1 MRGGHRRYV
10 VSSCKKIAFYYLKR
24 RQNEKIS
31 SVFIKCCHNGCYIYT
46 PAFAY
51 EGQPLGRNVAY
62 NRTVNVSNSFNTN
75 EYNKPDFLTD
85 GNLERGY
92 QTACVSSNKDNPY
105 EDPQTWSMDLGRSYE
120 IDKVVLYWENAAA
133 KKYKIYVSENK
144 TDWMEVASE
153 EAGEKGRFKYDFA
166 PTNARYVKIELEERT
181 MEIYGY
187 CMYEWQIFT
196 VGSVEEKEMPNL
208 AENATAVSSSDDGE
222 NSAEKA
228 IDGDEGT
235 MWRTEYI
242 QDPTV
247 TDEEKANENITLSW
261 NSPQTFDTVKVKWGG
276 GYMKGYKLQTS
287 DDGETWT
294 DMYEVT
300 SGIASEYR
308 NIRLKEAVTTSH
320 LRLQGITFGAY
331 CFEIYEIQV
340 YDQTNVPVESI
351 NLNYTSKKLNLDK
364 EEDNKVELEYNL
376 APSNTSQTDVVWS
389 SSNEAVAEVKN
400 GVVAGKS
407 VGRADITIASKDN
420 PNVKKTCVVYVS
432 KELDKS
438 KVTAVRNDKNINVNW
453 TKVAHASSYVLSR
466 YNKSTGI
473 VNDIYEGTDTAFEDK
488 DLTSGKYVYTVKAIV
503 DENAADANLY
513 SNSVSEE
520 SEAVIIPESVTGIEV
535 ANDYQ
540 HMGLFVGGSG
550 KIRYS
555 VLPSNATNTN
565 VTFKSLN
572 EKVAIVDA
580 NGVVTGVSEGN
591 ADIVITTEEGGFEA
605 KCAVRVDGI
614 DARGIERVGDK
625 TVTMGLNQ
633 TRQLQVKI
641 TPSDT
646 TNKNVQWTSSNNSVA
661 TVDSN
666 GVVISKNSGSTI
678 ITATTHNGLKTEF
691 FIEVETPV
699 TNITLNSNEI
709 NLNPGGTFK
718 LDATVNPS
726 NASNKNIKWIS
737 ANESIAT
744 VDQSGNVTADVAGTT
759 YISAVSADGKVVATC
774 TVNVSKPVVTKPAKV
789 KIKSAKK
796 KGKKV
801 TLKWKK
807 ISDAAGYVV
816 YMKTNSGKFKAVKTV
831 KKAKTVKAVISL
843 KKGNKYSFKIRAY
856 KLDEETNVYGAYS
869 KIKKVKM

>member
-1 MRGGHRRYV
+1 M
-10 VSSCKKIAFYYLKR
+10 KKLVACLL
-24 RQNEKIS
+24 
-31 SVFIKCCHNGCYIYT
+31 SVATMVATLYT
-46 PAFAY
+46 PALAY
-51 EGQPLGRNVAY
+51 DGQPLGENVAY
-62 NRTVNVSNSFNTN
+62 RRTVDVSNSFNTN

-85 GNLERGY
+85 GNLDRGY
-92 QTACVSSNKDNPY
+92 QTACVSTNKENPY
-105 EDPQTWSMDLGRSYE
+105 EDPQTWSIDLGKSYE
-120 IDKVVLYWENAAA
+120 IDKIVLYWENAAA

-196 VGSVEEKEMPNL
+196 VGSVEEKEVPNL
-208 AENATAVSSSDDGE
+208 AENATAVASSDDGE

-242 QDPTV
+242 QDQTV

-376 APSNTSQTDVVWS
+376 SPSNTSQTDIVWS

-466 YNKSTGI
+466 YNKITGI

-488 DLTSGKYVYTVKAIV
+488 DLTSGKYVYTVKAIL
-503 DENAADANLY
+503 DENEADANLY

-520 SEAVIIPESVTGIEV
+520 SEAVIIPEPVTGIEV

-555 VLPSNATNTN
+555 VLPGNATNTN

-572 EKVAIVDA
+572 EKVATVDA

-605 KCAVRVDGI
+605 KCTVRVDGI

-666 GVVISKNSGSTI
+666 GVVTSKNSGSTI

-691 FIEVETPV
+691 FIEVETSV

-759 YISAVSADGKVVATC
+759 YISAVSADGKIIATC

-831 KKAKTVKAVISL
+831 KKAKKVKAVISL

>member
-1 MRGGHRRYV
+1 M
-10 VSSCKKIAFYYLKR
+10 KKLVACLL
-24 RQNEKIS
+24 
-31 SVFIKCCHNGCYIYT
+31 SVATMVATLYT

-520 SEAVIIPESVTGIEV
+520 SEAVIIPEPVTGIEV

-605 KCAVRVDGI
+605 KCTVRVDGI

-737 ANESIAT
+737 DNESIAT

>member
-1 MRGGHRRYV
+1 M
-10 VSSCKKIAFYYLKR
+10 KKLVACLL
-24 RQNEKIS
+24 
-31 SVFIKCCHNGCYIYT
+31 SVATMVATLYT
-46 PAFAY
+46 PALAY
-51 EGQPLGRNVAY
+51 DGQPLGENVAY
-62 NRTVNVSNSFNTN
+62 RRTVDVSNSFNTN

-105 EDPQTWSMDLGRSYE
+105 EDPQTWSIDLGRSYE
-120 IDKVVLYWENAAA
+120 IDKIVLYWENAAA

-208 AENATAVSSSDDGE
+208 AKNATAVASSDDGE

-247 TDEEKANENITLSW
+247 TDEEKADENITLSW

-364 EEDNKVELEYNL
+364 EEDTKVELEYNL

-400 GVVAGKS
+400 GVVTGKS
-407 VGRADITIASKDN
+407 GGTAIITIASKDN

-453 TKVAHASSYVLSR
+453 TKVAHASSYVLLR

-503 DENAADANLY
+503 DENDADANLY

-520 SEAVIIPESVTGIEV
+520 SEAVIIPEPVTGIEV
-535 ANDYQ
+535 ANDYK

-565 VTFKSLN
+565 VAFKSLN
-572 EKVAIVDA
+572 EKVATVDA

-605 KCAVRVDGI
+605 KCTVRVDGI

-666 GVVISKNSGSTI
+666 GGVTSKNSGSTI
-678 ITATTHNGLKTEF
+678 ITVTTHNGLKTEF

>member
-1 MRGGHRRYV
+1 M
-10 VSSCKKIAFYYLKR
+10 KKLVACLL
-24 RQNEKIS
+24 
-31 SVFIKCCHNGCYIYT
+31 SVATMVATLYT

-208 AENATAVSSSDDGE
+208 AENATAVASSDDGE

-351 NLNYTSKKLNLDK
+351 NLNYISKKLNLDK

-376 APSNTSQTDVVWS
+376 APSNTSQPDVVWS

-503 DENAADANLY
+503 DENDADTNLY

-605 KCAVRVDGI
+605 KCTVRVDGI

-666 GVVISKNSGSTI
+666 GVVTSKNSGSTI

-709 NLNPGGTFK
+709 NLNTGGTFK

-744 VDQSGNVTADVAGTT
+744 VDKSGNVIADVAGTT

-774 TVNVSKPVVTKPAKV
+774 TVNVSKPIVTKPAKV

>member
-1 MRGGHRRYV
+1 
-10 VSSCKKIAFYYLKR
+10 
-24 RQNEKIS
+24 
-31 SVFIKCCHNGCYIYT
+31 
-46 PAFAY
+46 
-51 EGQPLGRNVAY
+51 
-62 NRTVNVSNSFNTN
+62 
-75 EYNKPDFLTD
+75 
-85 GNLERGY
+85 
-92 QTACVSSNKDNPY
+92 
-105 EDPQTWSMDLGRSYE
+105 MDLGRSYE
-120 IDKVVLYWENAAA
+120 IDKVILYWENAAA

-196 VGSVEEKEMPNL
+196 VGSVEEKEVPNL
-208 AENATAVSSSDDGE
+208 AENATAVASSDDGE

-242 QDPTV
+242 QDQTV

-364 EEDNKVELEYNL
+364 EEDNKVELEYNI

-420 PNVKKTCVVYVS
+420 PNVKKICVVYVS

-466 YNKSTGI
+466 YNKITGI

-488 DLTSGKYVYTVKAIV
+488 DLTSGKYVYTVKAIL
-503 DENAADANLY
+503 DENEADANLY

-520 SEAVIIPESVTGIEV
+520 SEAVIIPEPVTGIEV

-555 VLPSNATNTN
+555 VLPGNATNTN

-572 EKVAIVDA
+572 EKVATVDA

-605 KCAVRVDGI
+605 KCTVRVDGI
-614 DARGIERVGDK
+614 DARDIERVGDK

-646 TNKNVQWTSSNNSVA
+646 TNKNVQWTSSNNSVT

-666 GVVISKNSGSTI
+666 GVVTSKNSGSTI

-744 VDQSGNVTADVAGTT
+744 VDQSGNVAADVAGTT

>member
-1 MRGGHRRYV
+1 M
-10 VSSCKKIAFYYLKR
+10 KKLVACLL
-24 RQNEKIS
+24 
-31 SVFIKCCHNGCYIYT
+31 SVATMVATLYT

-92 QTACVSSNKDNPY
+92 QTACISSNKDNPY

-120 IDKVVLYWENAAA
+120 IDKVILYWENAAA

-196 VGSVEEKEMPNL
+196 VGSVEEKEVPNL
-208 AENATAVSSSDDGE
+208 AENATAVASSDDGE

-242 QDPTV
+242 QDQTV

-261 NSPQTFDTVKVKWGG
+261 NSLQTFDTVKVKWGG

-364 EEDNKVELEYNL
+364 EEDNKVELEYNI

-466 YNKSTGI
+466 YNKITGI

-488 DLTSGKYVYTVKAIV
+488 DLTSGKYVYTVKAIL
-503 DENAADANLY
+503 DENEADANLY

-520 SEAVIIPESVTGIEV
+520 SEAVIISEPVTGIEV

-555 VLPSNATNTN
+555 VLPGNATNTN

-572 EKVAIVDA
+572 EKVATVDA

-605 KCAVRVDGI
+605 KCTVRVDGI
-614 DARGIERVGDK
+614 DARDIERVGDK

-646 TNKNVQWTSSNNSVA
+646 TNKNVQWTSSNNSVT

-666 GVVISKNSGSTI
+666 GVVTSKNSGSTI

-744 VDQSGNVTADVAGTT
+744 VDQSGNVAADVAGTT

>member
-1 MRGGHRRYV
+1 M
-10 VSSCKKIAFYYLKR
+10 KKLVACLL
-24 RQNEKIS
+24 
-31 SVFIKCCHNGCYIYT
+31 SVATMVATLYT

-92 QTACVSSNKDNPY
+92 QTACVSLNKDNPY

-187 CMYEWQIFT
+187 CMYELQIFT

-208 AENATAVSSSDDGE
+208 AENATAVASSDDGE

-242 QDPTV
+242 QDQTV

-364 EEDNKVELEYNL
+364 EEDNKVELEYNI

-453 TKVAHASSYVLSR
+453 TKVAYASSYVLSR
-466 YNKSTGI
+466 YNKITGI

-488 DLTSGKYVYTVKAIV
+488 DLTSGKYVYTVKAIL
-503 DENAADANLY
+503 DENEADANLY

-520 SEAVIIPESVTGIEV
+520 SEAVIIPEPVTGIEV

-555 VLPSNATNTN
+555 VLPGNATNTN

-572 EKVAIVDA
+572 EKVATVDA

-605 KCAVRVDGI
+605 KCTVRVDGI

-646 TNKNVQWTSSNNSVA
+646 TNKNVQWTSSNNSVT

-666 GVVISKNSGSTI
+666 GVVTSKNSGSTI

-709 NLNPGGTFK
+709 NLNQGGTFK

-831 KKAKTVKAVISL
+831 KKAKKVKAVISL

>member
-1 MRGGHRRYV
+1 M
-10 VSSCKKIAFYYLKR
+10 KKLVACLL
-24 RQNEKIS
+24 
-31 SVFIKCCHNGCYIYT
+31 SVATMVATLYT

-85 GNLERGY
+85 GNLEIGY

-120 IDKVVLYWENAAA
+120 IDKIVLYWENAAA

-196 VGSVEEKEMPNL
+196 VGSVEEKEMSNL
-208 AENATAVSSSDDGE
+208 AENATAVASSDDGE

-242 QDPTV
+242 QDQTV

-376 APSNTSQTDVVWS
+376 SPSNTSQTDIVWS
-389 SSNEAVAEVKN
+389 SSKEAVAEVKN
-400 GVVAGKS
+400 GVVTGKS

-466 YNKSTGI
+466 YNKITGI

-488 DLTSGKYVYTVKAIV
+488 DLTSGKYIYTVKAIV
-503 DENAADANLY
+503 DENDADANLY

-520 SEAVIIPESVTGIEV
+520 SEAVIIPEPVTGIEV

-555 VLPSNATNTN
+555 VLPGNATNTN

-572 EKVAIVDA
+572 EKVATVDA

-605 KCAVRVDGI
+605 KCTVRVDGI

-666 GVVISKNSGSTI
+666 GVVTSKNSGSTI
-678 ITATTHNGLKTEF
+678 ITATTHNELKTEF
-691 FIEVETPV
+691 FIEVETSV

-709 NLNPGGTFK
+709 NLNTGGTFK

-744 VDQSGNVTADVAGTT
+744 VDQSGNVAADVAGTT

-831 KKAKTVKAVISL
+831 KKAKKVKAVISL

>member
-1 MRGGHRRYV
+1 M
-10 VSSCKKIAFYYLKR
+10 KKLVACLL
-24 RQNEKIS
+24 
-31 SVFIKCCHNGCYIYT
+31 SVATMVATLYT

-105 EDPQTWSMDLGRSYE
+105 EDPQTWSIDLGRSYE
-120 IDKVVLYWENAAA
+120 IDKIVLYWENAAA

-208 AENATAVSSSDDGE
+208 AKNATAVASSDDGE

-247 TDEEKANENITLSW
+247 TDEEKADENITLSW

-376 APSNTSQTDVVWS
+376 SPSNTSQTDVVWS

-503 DENAADANLY
+503 DENDADTNLY

-520 SEAVIIPESVTGIEV
+520 SEAVIIPEPVTGIEV
-535 ANDYQ
+535 ANDYK

-555 VLPSNATNTN
+555 VLPGNATNTN

-572 EKVAIVDA
+572 EKVATVDA

-605 KCAVRVDGI
+605 KCTVRVDGI

-666 GVVISKNSGSTI
+666 GVVTSKNSGSTI
-678 ITATTHNGLKTEF
+678 ITATTHNELKTEF
-691 FIEVETPV
+691 FIEVETSV

-744 VDQSGNVTADVAGTT
+744 VDQSGNVAADVAGTT

-831 KKAKTVKAVISL
+831 KKAKKVKAVISL

>member
-1 MRGGHRRYV
+1 M
-10 VSSCKKIAFYYLKR
+10 KKLVACLL
-24 RQNEKIS
+24 
-31 SVFIKCCHNGCYIYT
+31 SVATMVATLYT

-92 QTACVSSNKDNPY
+92 QTARVSSNKDNPY

-208 AENATAVSSSDDGE
+208 AENATAVASSDDGE

-503 DENAADANLY
+503 DENDANANLY

-572 EKVAIVDA
+572 EKVATVDA

-605 KCAVRVDGI
+605 KCTVRVDGI

>member
-1 MRGGHRRYV
+1 M
-10 VSSCKKIAFYYLKR
+10 KKLVACLL
-24 RQNEKIS
+24 
-31 SVFIKCCHNGCYIYT
+31 SVATMVATLYT

-120 IDKVVLYWENAAA
+120 IDKVVLYWENVAA

-208 AENATAVSSSDDGE
+208 AENATAVASSDDGE

-331 CFEIYEIQV
+331 GFEIYEIQV

-420 PNVKKTCVVYVS
+420 PNVKKICVVYVS

-438 KVTAVRNDKNINVNW
+438 KVTAVRNDKIINVNW

-503 DENAADANLY
+503 DENDADANLY

-520 SEAVIIPESVTGIEV
+520 SEAVIIPEPVTGIEV

-540 HMGLFVGGSG
+540 HMGLFVGGNG

-572 EKVAIVDA
+572 EKVATVDA

-605 KCAVRVDGI
+605 KCTVRVDGI

>member
-1 MRGGHRRYV
+1 M
-10 VSSCKKIAFYYLKR
+10 KKLVACLL
-24 RQNEKIS
+24 
-31 SVFIKCCHNGCYIYT
+31 SVATMVATLYT

-105 EDPQTWSMDLGRSYE
+105 EDPQTWSIDLGRSYE
-120 IDKVVLYWENAAA
+120 IDKIVLYWESAAA

-181 MEIYGY
+181 IEIYGY

-208 AENATAVSSSDDGE
+208 AKNATAVASSDDGE

-247 TDEEKANENITLSW
+247 TDEEKADENITLSW

-331 CFEIYEIQV
+331 CFEIYQIQV

-364 EEDNKVELEYNL
+364 EEDNKVELEYNI

-466 YNKSTGI
+466 YNKITGI

-488 DLTSGKYVYTVKAIV
+488 DLTSGKYVYTVKAIL
-503 DENAADANLY
+503 DENEADANLY

-520 SEAVIIPESVTGIEV
+520 SEAVIIPEPVTGIEV

-555 VLPSNATNTN
+555 VLPGNATNTN

-572 EKVAIVDA
+572 EKVATVDA

-605 KCAVRVDGI
+605 KCTVRVDGI

-666 GVVISKNSGSTI
+666 GVVTSKNSGSTI
-678 ITATTHNGLKTEF
+678 ITATTHNELKTEF
-691 FIEVETPV
+691 FIEVETSV

-709 NLNPGGTFK
+709 NLNTGGTFK

-831 KKAKTVKAVISL
+831 KKAKKVKAVISL

>member
-1 MRGGHRRYV
+1 
-10 VSSCKKIAFYYLKR
+10 
-24 RQNEKIS
+24 
-31 SVFIKCCHNGCYIYT
+31 
-46 PAFAY
+46 
-51 EGQPLGRNVAY
+51 
-62 NRTVNVSNSFNTN
+62 
-75 EYNKPDFLTD
+75 
-85 GNLERGY
+85 
-92 QTACVSSNKDNPY
+92 
-105 EDPQTWSMDLGRSYE
+105 
-120 IDKVVLYWENAAA
+120 
-133 KKYKIYVSENK
+133 
-144 TDWMEVASE
+144 
-153 EAGEKGRFKYDFA
+153 
-166 PTNARYVKIELEERT
+166 
-181 MEIYGY
+181 
-187 CMYEWQIFT
+187 
-196 VGSVEEKEMPNL
+196 
-208 AENATAVSSSDDGE
+208 
-222 NSAEKA
+222 
-228 IDGDEGT
+228 
-235 MWRTEYI
+235 
-242 QDPTV
+242 
-247 TDEEKANENITLSW
+247 
-261 NSPQTFDTVKVKWGG
+261 
-276 GYMKGYKLQTS
+276 
-287 DDGETWT
+287 
-294 DMYEVT
+294 MYEVT

-453 TKVAHASSYVLSR
+453 TKVAHVSSYVLSR

-572 EKVAIVDA
+572 EKVVIVDA

-605 KCAVRVDGI
+605 KCTVRVDGI
-614 DARGIERVGDK
+614 DARGTERVGDK

-666 GVVISKNSGSTI
+666 GVVTSKNSGSTI

-759 YISAVSADGKVVATC
+759 YISAVSADGKVIATC

>member
-1 MRGGHRRYV
+1 M
-10 VSSCKKIAFYYLKR
+10 KKLVACLL
-24 RQNEKIS
+24 
-31 SVFIKCCHNGCYIYT
+31 SVATMVATLYT

-105 EDPQTWSMDLGRSYE
+105 EDSQTWSMDLGRSYE

-196 VGSVEEKEMPNL
+196 VGSVEEKEMPKL
-208 AENATAVSSSDDGE
+208 AENATAVASSDDGE

-376 APSNTSQTDVVWS
+376 APSNTSQPDVVWS

-540 HMGLFVGGSG
+540 HMGLFVGGIG

-555 VLPSNATNTN
+555 VLPNNATNTN

-572 EKVAIVDA
+572 EKVAKVDA

-605 KCAVRVDGI
+605 KCTVRVDGI

>member
-1 MRGGHRRYV
+1 M
-10 VSSCKKIAFYYLKR
+10 KKLVACLL
-24 RQNEKIS
+24 
-31 SVFIKCCHNGCYIYT
+31 SVATMVATLYT
-46 PAFAY
+46 PALAY
-51 EGQPLGRNVAY
+51 DGQPLGENVAY
-62 NRTVNVSNSFNTN
+62 RRTVDVSNSFNTN

-92 QTACVSSNKDNPY
+92 QTACVSLNKDNPY

-187 CMYEWQIFT
+187 CMYELQIFT

-208 AENATAVSSSDDGE
+208 AENATAVASSDDGE

-242 QDPTV
+242 QDQTV

-364 EEDNKVELEYNL
+364 EEDNKVELDYNI

-400 GVVAGKS
+400 GVVTGKS

-488 DLTSGKYVYTVKAIV
+488 DLTSGKYVYTVKVIV
-503 DENAADANLY
+503 DENDADTNLY

-520 SEAVIIPESVTGIEV
+520 SEAVIIPEPVTGIEV

-555 VLPSNATNTN
+555 VLPGNATNTN

-572 EKVAIVDA
+572 EKVATVDA

-605 KCAVRVDGI
+605 KCTVRVDGI
-614 DARGIERVGDK
+614 YARGIERVGDK

-666 GVVISKNSGSTI
+666 GVITSKNSGSTI
-678 ITATTHNGLKTEF
+678 ITATTHNELKTEF
-691 FIEVETPV
+691 FIEVETSV

-709 NLNPGGTFK
+709 NLNTGGTFK

-744 VDQSGNVTADVAGTT
+744 VDQSGNVAADVAGTT

-831 KKAKTVKAVISL
+831 KKAKKVKAVIIL

>member
-1 MRGGHRRYV
+1 M
-10 VSSCKKIAFYYLKR
+10 KKLVACLL
-24 RQNEKIS
+24 
-31 SVFIKCCHNGCYIYT
+31 SVATMVATLYT

-208 AENATAVSSSDDGE
+208 AENATAVASSDDGE

-407 VGRADITIASKDN
+407 VGRADITIVSKDN

-605 KCAVRVDGI
+605 KCTVRVDGI

-759 YISAVSADGKVVATC
+759 YISAVSADGKVIATC

>member
-1 MRGGHRRYV
+1 M
-10 VSSCKKIAFYYLKR
+10 KKLVACLL
-24 RQNEKIS
+24 
-31 SVFIKCCHNGCYIYT
+31 SVATMVATLYT

-208 AENATAVSSSDDGE
+208 AENATAVASSDDGE

-242 QDPTV
+242 QDPIV

-376 APSNTSQTDVVWS
+376 APSNTSQPDVVWS

-605 KCAVRVDGI
+605 KCTVRVDGI

>member
-1 MRGGHRRYV
+1 M
-10 VSSCKKIAFYYLKR
+10 KKLVACLL
-24 RQNEKIS
+24 
-31 SVFIKCCHNGCYIYT
+31 SVATMVATLYT

-166 PTNARYVKIELEERT
+166 QTNARYVKIELEERT

-208 AENATAVSSSDDGE
+208 AENATAVASSDDGE

-364 EEDNKVELEYNL
+364 KEDNKVELEYNL

-572 EKVAIVDA
+572 EKVATVDA

-605 KCAVRVDGI
+605 KCTVRVDGI

-744 VDQSGNVTADVAGTT
+744 VDQPGNVTADVAGTT

>member
-1 MRGGHRRYV
+1 M
-10 VSSCKKIAFYYLKR
+10 KKLVACLL
-24 RQNEKIS
+24 
-31 SVFIKCCHNGCYIYT
+31 SVATMVATLYT

-196 VGSVEEKEMPNL
+196 VGSVEEKKMPNL

-247 TDEEKANENITLSW
+247 TDEEKANENITSSW

-364 EEDNKVELEYNL
+364 KEDNKVELEYNL

-572 EKVAIVDA
+572 EKVATVDA

-605 KCAVRVDGI
+605 KCTVRVDGI

>member
-1 MRGGHRRYV
+1 M
-10 VSSCKKIAFYYLKR
+10 KKLVACLL
-24 RQNEKIS
+24 
-31 SVFIKCCHNGCYIYT
+31 SVATLYT

-105 EDPQTWSMDLGRSYE
+105 EDPQTWSIDLGRSYE

-166 PTNARYVKIELEERT
+166 PTNARYVKIKLEERT

-208 AENATAVSSSDDGE
+208 AENATAVASSDDGE

-242 QDPTV
+242 QDLTV
-247 TDEEKANENITLSW
+247 TDEEKADENITLSW

-503 DENAADANLY
+503 DENDADANLY

-520 SEAVIIPESVTGIEV
+520 SEAVIIPEPVTGIEV

-555 VLPSNATNTN
+555 VLPGNATNTN

-572 EKVAIVDA
+572 EKVATVDA

-605 KCAVRVDGI
+605 KCTVRVDGI

-666 GVVISKNSGSTI
+666 GGVTSKNSGSTI
-678 ITATTHNGLKTEF
+678 ITVTTHNGLKTEF

-709 NLNPGGTFK
+709 NLNPGEAFK

-843 KKGNKYSFKIRAY
+843 KKENKYSFKIRAY
-856 KLDEETNVYGAYS
+856 KLDEETNVFGAYS

>member
-1 MRGGHRRYV
+1 M
-10 VSSCKKIAFYYLKR
+10 KKLVACLL
-24 RQNEKIS
+24 
-31 SVFIKCCHNGCYIYT
+31 SVATMVATLYT

-153 EAGEKGRFKYDFA
+153 EAGEKAGEKGRFKYDFA

-208 AENATAVSSSDDGE
+208 AENATAVASSDDGE

-364 EEDNKVELEYNL
+364 KEDNKVELEYNL

-473 VNDIYEGTDTAFEDK
+473 VNDIYEGTDTTFEDK

-572 EKVAIVDA
+572 EKVATVDA

-605 KCAVRVDGI
+605 KCTVRVDGI

>member
-1 MRGGHRRYV
+1 M
-10 VSSCKKIAFYYLKR
+10 KKLVACLL
-24 RQNEKIS
+24 
-31 SVFIKCCHNGCYIYT
+31 SVATMVATLYT

-196 VGSVEEKEMPNL
+196 VGSVEEKEVPNL
-208 AENATAVSSSDDGE
+208 AENATAVASSDDGE

-242 QDPTV
+242 QDQTV

-376 APSNTSQTDVVWS
+376 SPSNTSQTDIVWS

-400 GVVAGKS
+400 GVVTGKS

-488 DLTSGKYVYTVKAIV
+488 DLTSGKYVYTVKAIL
-503 DENAADANLY
+503 DENEADANFY

-520 SEAVIIPESVTGIEV
+520 SEAVIFPEPVTGIEV

-555 VLPSNATNTN
+555 VLPGNATNTN

-572 EKVAIVDA
+572 EKVATVDA

-605 KCAVRVDGI
+605 KCTVRVDGI

-646 TNKNVQWTSSNNSVA
+646 TNKNVQWTSSNNSVT

-666 GVVISKNSGSTI
+666 GVVTSKNSGSTI

-744 VDQSGNVTADVAGTT
+744 VDRSGNVTADVAGTT

-831 KKAKTVKAVISL
+831 KKAKKVKAVISL

-869 KIKKVKM
+869 KIKKVKL

>member
-1 MRGGHRRYV
+1 M
-10 VSSCKKIAFYYLKR
+10 KKLVACLL
-24 RQNEKIS
+24 
-31 SVFIKCCHNGCYIYT
+31 SVATMVATLYT

-92 QTACVSSNKDNPY
+92 QTARVSSNKDNPY

-208 AENATAVSSSDDGE
+208 AENATAVASSDDGE

-503 DENAADANLY
+503 DENDANANLY

-605 KCAVRVDGI
+605 KCTVRVDGI

-666 GVVISKNSGSTI
+666 GVAISKNSGSTI

>member
-1 MRGGHRRYV
+1 M
-10 VSSCKKIAFYYLKR
+10 KKLVACLL
-24 RQNEKIS
+24 
-31 SVFIKCCHNGCYIYT
+31 SVATMVATLYT

-92 QTACVSSNKDNPY
+92 QTACVSLNKDNPY

-187 CMYEWQIFT
+187 CMYELQIFT

-208 AENATAVSSSDDGE
+208 AENATAVASSDDGE

-242 QDPTV
+242 QDQTV

-364 EEDNKVELEYNL
+364 EEDNKVELEYNI

-466 YNKSTGI
+466 YNKITGI

-488 DLTSGKYVYTVKAIV
+488 DLTSGKYIYTVKAIV
-503 DENAADANLY
+503 DENEADANLY

-520 SEAVIIPESVTGIEV
+520 SEAVIIPEPVTGIEV

-555 VLPSNATNTN
+555 VLPGNSTNTN

-572 EKVAIVDA
+572 EKVATVDA

-605 KCAVRVDGI
+605 KCTVRVDGI

-666 GVVISKNSGSTI
+666 GVVTSKNSGSTI

-691 FIEVETPV
+691 FIEVEIPV

-737 ANESIAT
+737 SNESIAT

>member
-1 MRGGHRRYV
+1 M
-10 VSSCKKIAFYYLKR
+10 KKLVACLL
-24 RQNEKIS
+24 
-31 SVFIKCCHNGCYIYT
+31 SVATMVATLYT

-364 EEDNKVELEYNL
+364 KEDNKVELEYNL

-438 KVTAVRNDKNINVNW
+438 KVTAVINDKNINVNW

-555 VLPSNATNTN
+555 VIPSNATNTN

-605 KCAVRVDGI
+605 KCTVRVDGI

-666 GVVISKNSGSTI
+666 GVVTSKNSGSTI

-709 NLNPGGTFK
+709 NLNTGGTFK

-744 VDQSGNVTADVAGTT
+744 VDKSGNVIADVAGTT

-774 TVNVSKPVVTKPAKV
+774 TVNVSKPIVTKPAKV

>member
-1 MRGGHRRYV
+1 M
-10 VSSCKKIAFYYLKR
+10 KKLVACLL
-24 RQNEKIS
+24 
-31 SVFIKCCHNGCYIYT
+31 SVATMVATLYT

-364 EEDNKVELEYNL
+364 KEDNKVELEYNL

-572 EKVAIVDA
+572 EKVATVDA

-605 KCAVRVDGI
+605 KCTVRVDGI

-843 KKGNKYSFKIRAY
+843 KKENKYSFKIRAY

>member
-1 MRGGHRRYV
+1 M
-10 VSSCKKIAFYYLKR
+10 KKLVACLL
-24 RQNEKIS
+24 
-31 SVFIKCCHNGCYIYT
+31 SVATMVATLYT

-208 AENATAVSSSDDGE
+208 AENATAVASSDDGE

-376 APSNTSQTDVVWS
+376 APSNTSQPDVVWS

-503 DENAADANLY
+503 DENDADANLY

-591 ADIVITTEEGGFEA
+591 ADIVIITEEGGFEA
-605 KCAVRVDGI
+605 KCTVRVDGI

>member
-1 MRGGHRRYV
+1 M
-10 VSSCKKIAFYYLKR
+10 KKLVACLL
-24 RQNEKIS
+24 
-31 SVFIKCCHNGCYIYT
+31 SVATMVATLYT

-85 GNLERGY
+85 GNLEIGY

-120 IDKVVLYWENAAA
+120 IDKVILYWENAAA

-166 PTNARYVKIELEERT
+166 PTNARYVKIKLEERT

-196 VGSVEEKEMPNL
+196 VGSVEEKEVPNL
-208 AENATAVSSSDDGE
+208 AENATAVASSDDGE

-242 QDPTV
+242 QDQTV

-364 EEDNKVELEYNL
+364 EEDNKVELEYNI

-466 YNKSTGI
+466 YNKITGI

-488 DLTSGKYVYTVKAIV
+488 DLTSGKYVYTVKAIL
-503 DENAADANLY
+503 DENEADANLY

-520 SEAVIIPESVTGIEV
+520 SEAVIIPEPVTGIEV

-555 VLPSNATNTN
+555 VLPGNATNTN

-572 EKVAIVDA
+572 EKVATVDA

-605 KCAVRVDGI
+605 KCTVRVDGI

-666 GVVISKNSGSTI
+666 GVVTSKNSGSTI
-678 ITATTHNGLKTEF
+678 ITATTHNELKTEF
-691 FIEVETPV
+691 FIEVETSV

-709 NLNPGGTFK
+709 NLNTGGTFK

-744 VDQSGNVTADVAGTT
+744 VDQSGNVAADVAGTT
-759 YISAVSADGKVVATC
+759 YISAVSADGKIIATC

-831 KKAKTVKAVISL
+831 KKAKKVKAVISL

>member
-1 MRGGHRRYV
+1 M
-10 VSSCKKIAFYYLKR
+10 KKLVACLL
-24 RQNEKIS
+24 
-31 SVFIKCCHNGCYIYT
+31 SVATMVATLYT

-351 NLNYTSKKLNLDK
+351 NLNYTSKKLNFDK
-364 EEDNKVELEYNL
+364 KEDNKVELEYNL

-540 HMGLFVGGSG
+540 HMGLFVGGIG

-555 VLPSNATNTN
+555 VLPNNATNTN

-605 KCAVRVDGI
+605 KCTVRVDGI

-666 GVVISKNSGSTI
+666 GVVTSKNSGSTI

>member
-1 MRGGHRRYV
+1 M
-10 VSSCKKIAFYYLKR
+10 KKLVACLL
-24 RQNEKIS
+24 
-31 SVFIKCCHNGCYIYT
+31 SVATMVATLYT

-133 KKYKIYVSENK
+133 KKYKIYVSENN
-144 TDWMEVASE
+144 TDWMEVESE

-196 VGSVEEKEMPNL
+196 VGSVEEKEIPNL
-208 AENATAVSSSDDGE
+208 AENATAVASSDDGE

-247 TDEEKANENITLSW
+247 TDEEKADENITLSW

-340 YDQTNVPVESI
+340 YDQTNVPVENI

-376 APSNTSQTDVVWS
+376 APSNTSQPDVVWS

-400 GVVAGKS
+400 GVVVGKS

-503 DENAADANLY
+503 DENDANANLY

-605 KCAVRVDGI
+605 KCTVRVDGI

-666 GVVISKNSGSTI
+666 GVVTSKNSGSTI

-709 NLNPGGTFK
+709 NLNQGGTFK

-759 YISAVSADGKVVATC
+759 YISAVSADGKVIATC

>member
-1 MRGGHRRYV
+1 M
-10 VSSCKKIAFYYLKR
+10 KKLVACLL
-24 RQNEKIS
+24 
-31 SVFIKCCHNGCYIYT
+31 SVATMVATLYT

-92 QTACVSSNKDNPY
+92 QTACVSLNKDNPY

-208 AENATAVSSSDDGE
+208 AENATAVASSDDGE

-228 IDGDEGT
+228 IDGDKGT

-331 CFEIYEIQV
+331 CFEICEIQV
-340 YDQTNVPVESI
+340 YDQTNIPIESI

-364 EEDNKVELEYNL
+364 EEDNKVELEYNI

-453 TKVAHASSYVLSR
+453 TKVAHASSYVLLR

-503 DENAADANLY
+503 DENDADANLY

-520 SEAVIIPESVTGIEV
+520 SEAVIIPEPVTGIEV

-555 VLPSNATNTN
+555 VLPGNATNTN

-572 EKVAIVDA
+572 EKVATVDA

-605 KCAVRVDGI
+605 KCTVRVDGI

-646 TNKNVQWTSSNNSVA
+646 TNKNVQWTSSNNSVT

-666 GVVISKNSGSTI
+666 GVVTSKNSGSTI

-744 VDQSGNVTADVAGTT
+744 VDRSGNVTADVAGTT

>member
-1 MRGGHRRYV
+1 M
-10 VSSCKKIAFYYLKR
+10 KKLVACLL
-24 RQNEKIS
+24 
-31 SVFIKCCHNGCYIYT
+31 SVATMVATLYT

-85 GNLERGY
+85 GNLEIGY

-120 IDKVVLYWENAAA
+120 IDKVILYWENAAA

-196 VGSVEEKEMPNL
+196 VGSVEEKEMSNL
-208 AENATAVSSSDDGE
+208 AENATAVASSDDGE

-247 TDEEKANENITLSW
+247 TDEEKADENITLSW

-331 CFEIYEIQV
+331 CFEIYQIQV

-364 EEDNKVELEYNL
+364 EEDNKVELEYNI

-466 YNKSTGI
+466 YNKITGI

-488 DLTSGKYVYTVKAIV
+488 DLTSGKYVYTVKAIL
-503 DENAADANLY
+503 DENEADANLY

-520 SEAVIIPESVTGIEV
+520 SEAVIIPEPVTGIEV

-555 VLPSNATNTN
+555 VLPGNATNTN

-572 EKVAIVDA
+572 EKVATVDA

-605 KCAVRVDGI
+605 KCTVRVDGI

-666 GVVISKNSGSTI
+666 GVVTSKNSGSTI
-678 ITATTHNGLKTEF
+678 ITATTHNELKTEF
-691 FIEVETPV
+691 FIEVETSV

-709 NLNPGGTFK
+709 NLNTGGTFK

-831 KKAKTVKAVISL
+831 KKAKKVKAVISL

>member
-1 MRGGHRRYV
+1 M
-10 VSSCKKIAFYYLKR
+10 KKLVACLL
-24 RQNEKIS
+24 
-31 SVFIKCCHNGCYIYT
+31 SVATMVATLYT

-120 IDKVVLYWENAAA
+120 IDKVILYWENAAA

-196 VGSVEEKEMPNL
+196 VGSVEEKEVPNL
-208 AENATAVSSSDDGE
+208 AENATAVASSDDGE

-242 QDPTV
+242 QDQTV

-376 APSNTSQTDVVWS
+376 SPSNTSQTDIVWS

-488 DLTSGKYVYTVKAIV
+488 DLTSGKYIYTVKAIV
-503 DENAADANLY
+503 DENDADANLY

-520 SEAVIIPESVTGIEV
+520 SEAVIIPEPVTGIEV

-555 VLPSNATNTN
+555 VLPGNATNTN

-572 EKVAIVDA
+572 EKVATVDA

-605 KCAVRVDGI
+605 KCTVRVDGI

-666 GVVISKNSGSTI
+666 GVVTSKNSGSTI
-678 ITATTHNGLKTEF
+678 ITATTHNELKTEF
-691 FIEVETPV
+691 FIEVETSV

-744 VDQSGNVTADVAGTT
+744 VDRSGNVTADVAGTT
-759 YISAVSADGKVVATC
+759 YISAVSADGKVVAIC

-831 KKAKTVKAVISL
+831 KKAKKVKAVISL

-856 KLDEETNVYGAYS
+856 KLDKETNVYGAYS

>member
-1 MRGGHRRYV
+1 M
-10 VSSCKKIAFYYLKR
+10 KKLVACLL
-24 RQNEKIS
+24 
-31 SVFIKCCHNGCYIYT
+31 SVATMVATLYT
-46 PAFAY
+46 PALAY
-51 EGQPLGRNVAY
+51 DGQPLGENVAY
-62 NRTVNVSNSFNTN
+62 RRTVDVSNSFNTN

-85 GNLERGY
+85 GNLDRGY
-92 QTACVSSNKDNPY
+92 QTACVSTNKENPY
-105 EDPQTWSMDLGRSYE
+105 EDPQTWSIDLGKSYE
-120 IDKVVLYWENAAA
+120 IDKIVLYWENAAA

-208 AENATAVSSSDDGE
+208 AENATAVASSDDGE

-228 IDGDEGT
+228 IDGDKGT

-242 QDPTV
+242 QDQTV

-376 APSNTSQTDVVWS
+376 SPSNTSQTDIVWS

-466 YNKSTGI
+466 YNKITGI

-488 DLTSGKYVYTVKAIV
+488 DLTSGKYVYTVKAIL
-503 DENAADANLY
+503 DENEADANLY

-520 SEAVIIPESVTGIEV
+520 SEAVIIPEPVTGIEV

-555 VLPSNATNTN
+555 VLPGNATNTN
-565 VTFKSLN
+565 VIFKSLN
-572 EKVAIVDA
+572 EKVATVDS

-605 KCAVRVDGI
+605 KCTVRVDGI
-614 DARGIERVGDK
+614 DARGIDK

-666 GVVISKNSGSTI
+666 GVVTSKNSGSTI

-744 VDQSGNVTADVAGTT
+744 VDQSGNVAADVAGTT

-831 KKAKTVKAVISL
+831 KKAKKVKAVISL

>member
-1 MRGGHRRYV
+1 M
-10 VSSCKKIAFYYLKR
+10 KKLVACLL
-24 RQNEKIS
+24 
-31 SVFIKCCHNGCYIYT
+31 SVPTMVATLYT

-92 QTACVSSNKDNPY
+92 QTACISSNKDNPY
-105 EDPQTWSMDLGRSYE
+105 EDPQTWRMDLGRSYE
-120 IDKVVLYWENAAA
+120 IDKVILYWENAAA

-196 VGSVEEKEMPNL
+196 VGSVEEKEVPNL
-208 AENATAVSSSDDGE
+208 AENATAVASSDDGE

-242 QDPTV
+242 QDQTV

-364 EEDNKVELEYNL
+364 EEDNKVELEYNI

-466 YNKSTGI
+466 YNKITGI

-503 DENAADANLY
+503 DENDADTNLY

-520 SEAVIIPESVTGIEV
+520 SEAVIIPEPVTGIEV

-555 VLPSNATNTN
+555 VLPGNATNTN

-572 EKVAIVDA
+572 EKVATVDA

-605 KCAVRVDGI
+605 KCTVRVDGI
-614 DARGIERVGDK
+614 YARGIERVGDK

-666 GVVISKNSGSTI
+666 GVITSKNSGSTI
-678 ITATTHNGLKTEF
+678 ITATTHNELKTEF
-691 FIEVETPV
+691 FIEVETSV

-709 NLNPGGTFK
+709 NLNTGGTFK

-744 VDQSGNVTADVAGTT
+744 VDQSGNVAADVAGTT

-831 KKAKTVKAVISL
+831 KKAKKVKAVIIL

>member
-1 MRGGHRRYV
+1 M
-10 VSSCKKIAFYYLKR
+10 KKLVACLL
-24 RQNEKIS
+24 
-31 SVFIKCCHNGCYIYT
+31 SVATMVATLYT

-85 GNLERGY
+85 GNLEIGY

-120 IDKVVLYWENAAA
+120 IDKIVLYWENAAA

-196 VGSVEEKEMPNL
+196 VGSVEEKEMSNL
-208 AENATAVSSSDDGE
+208 AENATAVASSDDGE

-242 QDPTV
+242 QDPKV
-247 TDEEKANENITLSW
+247 TDEEKADENITLSW

-376 APSNTSQTDVVWS
+376 SPSNTSQTDIVWS

-400 GVVAGKS
+400 GVVTGKS

-488 DLTSGKYVYTVKAIV
+488 DLTSGKYIYTVKAIV
-503 DENAADANLY
+503 DENDADANLY

-520 SEAVIIPESVTGIEV
+520 SEAVIIPEPVTGIEV

-555 VLPSNATNTN
+555 VLPGNATNTN

-572 EKVAIVDA
+572 EKVATVDA

-605 KCAVRVDGI
+605 KCTVRVDGI

-666 GVVISKNSGSTI
+666 GVVTSKNSGSTI
-678 ITATTHNGLKTEF
+678 ITATTHNELKTEF
-691 FIEVETPV
+691 FIEVETSV

-709 NLNPGGTFK
+709 NLNTGGTFK

-744 VDQSGNVTADVAGTT
+744 VDQSGNVAADVAGTT

-831 KKAKTVKAVISL
+831 KKAKKVKAVISL

>member
-1 MRGGHRRYV
+1 M
-10 VSSCKKIAFYYLKR
+10 KKLVACLL
-24 RQNEKIS
+24 
-31 SVFIKCCHNGCYIYT
+31 SVATMVATLYT

-208 AENATAVSSSDDGE
+208 AENATAVASSDDGE

-242 QDPTV
+242 QDSTV

-488 DLTSGKYVYTVKAIV
+488 DLTSGKYIYTVKAIV
-503 DENAADANLY
+503 DENDADANLY

-520 SEAVIIPESVTGIEV
+520 SEAVIIPEPVTGIEV

-555 VLPSNATNTN
+555 VLPGNATNTN

-572 EKVAIVDA
+572 EKVATVDA

-605 KCAVRVDGI
+605 KCTVRVDGI

-666 GVVISKNSGSTI
+666 GVVTSKNSGSTI
-678 ITATTHNGLKTEF
+678 ITATTHNELKTEF
-691 FIEVETPV
+691 FIEVETSV

-759 YISAVSADGKVVATC
+759 YISAVSADGKVIATC

-831 KKAKTVKAVISL
+831 KKAKKLKAVISL

>member
-1 MRGGHRRYV
+1 M
-10 VSSCKKIAFYYLKR
+10 KKLVACLL
-24 RQNEKIS
+24 
-31 SVFIKCCHNGCYIYT
+31 SVATMVATLYT

-92 QTACVSSNKDNPY
+92 QTARVSSNKDNPY

-208 AENATAVSSSDDGE
+208 AENATAVASSDDGE

-488 DLTSGKYVYTVKAIV
+488 DLTSGKYVYAVKAIV
-503 DENAADANLY
+503 DENDANANLY

-550 KIRYS
+550 KIRDY
-555 VLPSNATNTN
+555 VLPSKATNTN
-565 VTFKSLN
+565 VTLKSLN
-572 EKVAIVDA
+572 EKVAIVEA

-605 KCAVRVDGI
+605 KCTVRVDGI

-709 NLNPGGTFK
+709 NRVEL
-718 LDATVNPS
+718 LS
-726 NASNKNIKWIS
+726 
-737 ANESIAT
+737 
-744 VDQSGNVTADVAGTT
+744 
-759 YISAVSADGKVVATC
+759 
-774 TVNVSKPVVTKPAKV
+774 
-789 KIKSAKK
+789 
-796 KGKKV
+796 
-801 TLKWKK
+801 
-807 ISDAAGYVV
+807 
-816 YMKTNSGKFKAVKTV
+816 
-831 KKAKTVKAVISL
+831 
-843 KKGNKYSFKIRAY
+843 
-856 KLDEETNVYGAYS
+856 
-869 KIKKVKM
+869 